1 MRPLT
6 FITEKKGYY
15 VYAVDIDAGQNLLS
29 LSGPKCQ
36 IGRLDVASI
45 ESIREFKIALGD
57 QKVNVLL
64 NVAGKSKSPLLRT
77 KTQFLYSCGN
87 GY

>member
-1 MRPLT
+1 M
-6 FITEKKGYY
+6 G
-15 VYAVDIDAGQNLLS
+15 
-29 LSGPKCQ
+29 LSGSNCQ

-64 NVAGKSKSPLLRT
+64 NVAGKPDSRT
-77 KTQFLYSCGN
+77 AMAAPR
-87 GY
+87 

>member
-1 MRPLT
+1 MLNFRLP
-6 FITEKKGYY
+6 IKGYY
-15 VYAVDIDAGQNLLS
+15 VYALDIDAGETLLS
-29 LSGPKCQ
+29 LAGSNCQ

-64 NVAGKSKSPLLRT
+64 NVAGRIKPIHDKGIILSRQT
-77 KTQFLYSCGN
+77 TRC
-87 GY
+87 